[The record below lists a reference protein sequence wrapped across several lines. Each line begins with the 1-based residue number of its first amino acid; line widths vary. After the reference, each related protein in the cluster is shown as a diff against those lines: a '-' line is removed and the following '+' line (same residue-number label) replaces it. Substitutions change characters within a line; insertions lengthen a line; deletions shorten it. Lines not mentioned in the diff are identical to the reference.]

1 VGIKWHKLAY
11 LREIRYPPAD
21 SGDAERCLDR
31 IFRMPAGGGT
41 ASNTAV
47 GFDEMRPFQDFIQ
60 HHLVR
65 RSIDLDLA
73 IQVHTG
79 TLGGSHGAQ
88 ISHTNPTH
96 LVDLFLQYPRA
107 RFDLLHAGYPYMR
120 ELTALIKLFPNVF
133 INLAWFDVLSPRASD
148 QYLREWI
155 TSVPTNKILACGGD
169 QKNILHACAGSL
181 SARDNVS
188 LAVAAEVNEGSLS
201 EEEAL
206 QTAKDLLRENAWQYF
221 KLEDRWALRH
231 GKSDTLP
238 T

>member
-1 VGIKWHKLAY
+1 
-11 LREIRYPPAD
+11 
-21 SGDAERCLDR
+21 
-31 IFRMPAGGGT
+31 MPAGGGT

-65 RSIDLDLA
+65 RAMDLDLA

-88 ISHTNPTH
+88 ISHTNPIH

-107 RFDLLHAGYPYMR
+107 RFDLLHAAYPYMR
-120 ELTALIKLFPNVF
+120 ELTALVKLFPNVF
-133 INLAWFDVLSPRASD
+133 INLAWFDVLSPRATN

-155 TSVPTNKILACGGD
+155 TSIPTNKIFACGGD
-169 QKNILHACAGSL
+169 QKNILHTCACTL

-188 LAVAAEVNEGSLS
+188 LALAAEIIDGSLS

-206 QTAKDLLRENAWQYF
+206 QTAEDLLRENAWRYF
-221 KLEDRWALRH
+221 KLEDRWEARH
-231 GKSDTLP
+231 RKPDAP
-238 T
+238 PA